1 MVKMCKIDILE
12 DCADG
17 SGEDSLPQNRDFPAS
32 SKSRH
37 NSPLS
42 FVLCRHRIHLCSPLS
57 NLSIQRQRQDQKR
70 QRFFN
75 QKSPKQIELVNSRD
89 YSISKRVEYQFYQI
103 EQYNNQVKEEA
114 FDFTSLQLEEEQ
126 ILQWRSTRAGLGSC

>member
-17 SGEDSLPQNRDFPAS
+17 SGEDSLPRNRDFPAS

-75 QKSPKQIELVNSRD
+75 HHQKSTKQIEVVNSGD
-89 YSISKRVEYQFYQI
+89 YSIPKRVEYKFYQT

-114 FDFTSLQLEEEQ
+114 FDFTSWQLEEEQ
-126 ILQWRSTRAGLGSC
+126 W